1 MFPLQE
7 LRKRAAAGQAK
18 RDAAGQAKRKA
29 AGQTE
34 RNIAHGVD
42 FWVAAKPCV
51 ELACFLNVFQI
62 FAIEVSQEILARVC
76 IFRVHPMAGVVLRGL
91 WQGFVELHGGSHPK
105 SVTAARRLAAS
116 LLECDSREEAE
127 AVLLRVCANKHS
139 DCI

>member
-7 LRKRAAAGQAK
+7 LRKRA
-18 RDAAGQAKRKA
+18 AAGQAKRKA